1 MQPVRAALL
10 SSRIFWAITL
20 VFCALEAAILATAL
34 DYSTEEDRLAT
45 QLAVTHQA
53 SGVAWRL
60 TSTTVAAE
68 AEPQL
73 AWLES
78 ILEGLNHGGPVNTLD
93 NTLIQLEPVRSPEAR
108 QTLTDAI
115 ARLGSA
121 TRLHGAM
128 PGSDLVREE
137 IRGLV
142 PSFAQLGAHLAAQRT
157 SPDDWPRCSSGW
169 PSYPPPAASSPPGF
183 CCSASPGGSSV
194 PAGCCAR

>member
-121 TRLHGAM
+121 TRL
-128 PGSDLVREE
+128 R
-137 IRGLV
+137 
-142 PSFAQLGAHLAAQRT
+142 
-157 SPDDWPRCSSGW
+157 PR
-169 PSYPPPAASSPPGF
+169 P
-183 CCSASPGGSSV
+183 
-194 PAGCCAR
+194 